1 MITTDRIEIPRI
13 ENLTSRYIETELS
26 KMNIEPLRWAI
37 VDVLE
42 NNYILSVSYEKI
54 Q

>member
-13 ENLTSRYIETELS
+13 ENLTSGHIETELS